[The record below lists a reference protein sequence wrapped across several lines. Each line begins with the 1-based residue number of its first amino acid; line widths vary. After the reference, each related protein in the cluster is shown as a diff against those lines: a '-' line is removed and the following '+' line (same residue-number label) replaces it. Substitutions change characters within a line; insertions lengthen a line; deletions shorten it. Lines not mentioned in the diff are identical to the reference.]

1 LVTSPE
7 TRRGLLRRLLRT
19 YLAPHWPELLLAFVA
34 AAVSAAMT
42 FLVANLMQPIFDTFI
57 ARDSGK
63 LIPIAGAAFLVFAV
77 RGLASYIQNI
87 VVNRLGQRV
96 VADIQRDTYDRLI
109 EADLNVLHGQAAGAL
124 VTRMT
129 ADVNLMRYAVVES
142 VTNAGKNTV
151 TLLALIG
158 LMFWKDWYLSTV
170 AFLIFPLTG
179 LYVSRLGKRLRKV
192 STATQVEQGRF
203 ASLLVQTFQNAKHVK
218 ASGAERFEK
227 GRVDA
232 AVERLFRLNLRAF
245 RISALG
251 EPVTEF
257 ASGLAVAVLIV
268 VGGSRI
274 TGGHLTTGGLVAF
287 VTAFLLAYEPMKR
300 LSRSNAILQQGL
312 AAAERLFD
320 LIDVQPSIVDAP
332 GARMLD
338 AAPMSIELERVSF
351 AYAEGGPPSL
361 HGVDLSV
368 PAGRTVALVGASGAG
383 KTTILSLIPRLYDPS
398 DGTVRIA
405 GQDVRNVSLAS
416 LRAKIALVSQE
427 IAMFDDTVAANIA
440 YASPNASQ
448 AAIEDAARA
457 AAAHDF
463 IQAMPDGY
471 QTVIGEN
478 GVKLSGGQ
486 RQRLAIARAILRD
499 APILLLDEAT
509 SALDT
514 ESERAVQAALQRL
527 RTGRTTLVVA
537 HRLSTVVEADRIVV
551 LEAGRVV
558 EQGTHQELIAAGGV
572 YARLYGTQ
580 LRAAG

>member
-1 LVTSPE
+1 MTSPE

-361 HGVDLSV
+361 HRVDLSV

-463 IQAMPDGY
+463 IQAMPEGY

>member
-1 LVTSPE
+1 MTKPDA
-7 TRRGLLRRLLRT
+7 RRGLLRRLLRT
-19 YLAPHWPELLLAFVA
+19 YLQPHWAQLLLAFVA
-34 AAVSAAMT
+34 AGVSAAMT

-57 ARDSGK
+57 ARESAK
-63 LIPIAGAAFLVFAV
+63 LIPIAGAAFVVFGV
-77 RGLASYIQNI
+77 RGIASYIQNI

-109 EADLNVLHGQAAGAL
+109 EADLSVLHGQAAGAL

-151 TLLALIG
+151 TLIALVG

-218 ASGAERFEK
+218 ASGAENFEK
-227 GRVDA
+227 GRVEA
-232 AVERLFRLNLRAF
+232 AIDRLFRLNIRAF

-251 EPVTEF
+251 EPVTEL

-274 TGGHLTTGGLVAF
+274 ADGHLTTGGLVAF

-312 AAAERLFD
+312 AAAERLFE
-320 LIDVQPSIVDAP
+320 LIDVQPTIVDAP
-332 GARMLD
+332 TAQPL
-338 AAPMSIELERVSF
+338 AEAPMSVELDRVSF
-351 AYAEGGPPSL
+351 AYAEGRPPSL
-361 HGVDLSV
+361 HAINLHV
-368 PAGRTVALVGASGAG
+368 PAGKTVALVGASGAG
-383 KTTILSLIPRLYDPS
+383 KTTILSLIPRLYDPA
-398 DGTVRIA
+398 DGIVRVA
-405 GQDVRNVSLAS
+405 GQDVRGVTLQS
-416 LRAKIALVSQE
+416 LRHKIALVSQE
-427 IAMFDDTVAANIA
+427 IAIFDDTIAANIA
-440 YASPNASQ
+440 YATTQASQ
-448 AAIEDAARA
+448 AQIEDAARA

-463 IQAMPDGY
+463 IQALPDGY
-471 QTVIGEN
+471 QTMVGEN

-558 EQGTHQELIAAGGV
+558 EQGTHAELVSVSGV

-580 LRAAG
+580 LQAATG

>member
-1 LVTSPE
+1 
-7 TRRGLLRRLLRT
+7 LLRRLLRT

-34 AAVSAAMT
+34 AGVSAAMT

-77 RGLASYIQNI
+77 RGLASYTQNI

-109 EADLNVLHGQAAGAL
+109 EADLTVLHGQAAGAL

-179 LYVSRLGKRLRKV
+179 IYVSRLGKRLRKV

-203 ASLLVQTFQNAKHVK
+203 ASLLVQTFQNAKQVK

-232 AVERLFRLNLRAF
+232 AIERLFRLNLRAF

-268 VGGSRI
+268 FGGSRI
-274 TGGHLTTGGLVAF
+274 ADGHLTTGGLVAF

-332 GARMLD
+332 DARGLEP
-338 AAPMSIELERVSF
+338 APMSIELEGVSF

-361 HGVDLSV
+361 YGVDLSV

-383 KTTILSLIPRLYDPS
+383 KTTILSLIPRLYDPTE
-398 DGTVRIA
+398 GTVRIA
-405 GQDVRNVSLAS
+405 GQDVRDVTLAS

-440 YASPNASQ
+440 YASPNATQ

-471 QTVIGEN
+471 QTLIGEN

-558 EQGTHQELIAAGGV
+558 EQGTHDELVGAGGV